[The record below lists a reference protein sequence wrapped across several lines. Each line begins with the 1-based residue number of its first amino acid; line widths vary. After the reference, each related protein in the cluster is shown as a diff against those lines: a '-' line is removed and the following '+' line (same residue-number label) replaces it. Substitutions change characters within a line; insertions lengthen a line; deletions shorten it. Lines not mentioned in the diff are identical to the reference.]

1 MGAGG
6 GNHPRDWAAVISEP
20 ESVRVDRIRSRRIP
34 SVGKVTG
41 HRPMNVADYMDKA
54 LEAELNARAAAHPDM
69 REHYADMA
77 ISWRNLAAFTAVSEA
92 YHTEFD

>member
-1 MGAGG
+1 
-6 GNHPRDWAAVISEP
+6 
-20 ESVRVDRIRSRRIP
+20 
-34 SVGKVTG
+34 
-41 HRPMNVADYMDKA
+41 MNVADYMDKA